1 MKTRLLSLFLAL
13 AIMLQLL
20 PAAVFATEDNNDAM
34 SLDELMLTDEGSL
47 VPEESVCEEILF
59 EDTSL
64 REENVKHF
72 RMKDGTYRAVV
83 YDTPVHY
90 LDDEGNWQEYD
101 NTLHIIDR
109 SGEAAGYRVENGDSV
124 RLFAAE
130 ADSDALLS
138 VSKGEYALTI
148 SPVLTPDAERPVEPE
163 PPVEVMGGTG
173 VAADTAPDAEDEND
187 AEATDAVASDT
198 EQEISENDES
208 AVATT
213 APEAQRPETVGAG
226 ITVDPKDEP
235 LVSAEV
241 LTVAAPAEE
250 EITDTFFAQA
260 QPEKLYS
267 ALEYENLLDGATLR
281 YENYANSVKESIIIP
296 TRQDDYTYSF
306 RLQVTGLTPELLDD
320 GSISLTNADGKTIYT
335 IPAPYLIDAN
345 DEISYAA
352 SYKLEESDDGWLLS
366 VTADA
371 GWMND
376 ASRAYPVLL
385 DPTVTETAAS
395 DDDVSAATVY
405 NGSSAPTNGELCVG
419 KGNDTGNTRSYFH
432 INRLPYLP
440 AGCELTKVT
449 FGVYQT
455 SFTGRDTVDIGLH
468 ALTGANKYGNAING
482 LTSTEI
488 WKKWAS
494 DLTWANVNN
503 NHSATHNAQFVD
515 RQTVSDATKEN
526 YVEWDITTL
535 ATGWYNSDSATEGD
549 YRLYQANLGFA
560 LIPANEGSIASRA
573 SFNGPKMN
581 GNRPRIMI
589 EYRNVR
595 GIESD
600 YTYQTAAI
608 GNAGTAYIGDF
619 AMQTTLVV
627 PLVSEPSDTLPFSAS
642 LVYNSGLNGCY
653 FSGYYKDVHTADFNT
668 MKVGIGWKLSLQE
681 TVVSLPSGALVYTDG
696 DGTEHYYV
704 YSGSDN
710 GYIEEGE
717 NTRLK
722 ITGSGAQYTLS
733 DEYGNKKIFTY
744 GYLTEVRDAYGNALY
759 YCYDGKTYASG
770 NWKPSSSGS
779 HKITSVYRK
788 NKDCSAEQ
796 ILLLGYNGDFLSTI
810 IPKCNYD
817 SSDSKDARRITLL
830 RESVGTNYTNLTGI
844 EYPGGRTAQYTYF
857 GINDSFWRRN
867 KLLRAYDA
875 EANYGIEFSY
885 NYYNGKTENI
895 YEYIN
900 EGSDRSY
907 GAKLHGYKRS
917 HLLAVYRDYGRDQ
930 TANTSDDYLTFK
942 VFNRM
947 GRTISAYTT
956 DSTERRVLGSSAA
969 SYTVD
974 TQHRKANNLLA
985 ASAYTAQS
993 GVKLMRNGGAEYGG
1007 AYWNSAAVTATN
1019 EAYRGVCSFR
1029 IDGDEL
1035 YQLFHLYPGKTY
1047 TFSGYIKI
1055 NGTAASG
1062 GGVSLAFQESISAT
1076 EVRDIMNSPYIQT
1089 TTQAIDNGWQRV
1101 SLTYAPPREIVVRTA
1116 VLSKD
1121 LGSATAYGDCFQFE
1135 ESETASSYNLLNC
1148 GSFEESDSIEAYKEN
1163 QKVCGWYYA
1172 GNASLSGNAGNGGVL
1187 FGNQVLRVDSSNGSH
1202 RASQS
1207 FTFNAPAGSAFL
1219 LSGWGKADALPG
1231 SVAEMSDET
1240 EPYFGLIARLYYG
1253 NTTEKS
1259 EVFYLPFDA
1268 YSGDWQQRS
1277 GILMFSEAHKD
1288 EKIIKITIVA
1298 SYDNNINT
1306 AYFDNISLRMEPTQT
1321 YRYDENGNP
1330 VAATQP
1336 KSGTE
1341 SATYSGI
1348 DLTSYTAASGTKYT
1362 YTYNSAHDVTS
1373 AKVGGL
1379 TATTTYNANGN
1390 VIGSELHAEGNA
1402 LSIKSSATVTDDK
1415 NHTATVTDANGSTTR
1430 YTYDA
1435 YTGLVNSITNA
1446 KNQSTN
1452 YTYDPA
1458 TLRSKNTYRDGIAN
1472 IGYSYTNGR
1481 LTILDRKTFRS
1492 GTEQHQ
1498 YYYFAYNDWG
1508 QPATTKVGSRTL
1520 STNTYYNYAGT
1531 ATGTGGNLKTTT
1543 YANGASV
1550 SYTYDELDRLSKK
1563 VYTGGSYVT
1572 YAYNAEGQLAKLV
1585 HGDSSGVKASYLFE
1599 YDSLGR
1605 LIRSSEADGSGTVR
1619 QRTEHIYDAY
1629 NRLQRQSWVLGGK
1642 SYSESYTYNDGTS
1655 GDGSLKTMTVATGN
1669 TLSYAY
1675 DTLKRLQ
1682 KVSVKSGSGTLFSTA
1697 YAYQNISDTQTT
1709 PRVRFRNVRVGD
1721 SGTLLEGKR
1730 YEYDALGNITRISQS
1745 VSPYYPLV
1753 EYSYDS
1759 QNQLIKETYYDGSG
1773 TGTAHVTDYYD
1784 YTYDTAGNLL
1794 TAAKN
1799 GTVTQTYTYGDS
1811 DWKDLLTA
1819 INNQPIVYDAC
1830 GNPTTY
1836 SNGEDSFLF
1845 SWTEG
1850 RRLTTLEN
1858 PEFEGTVIYS
1868 YNYDSNGVRTAKVG
1882 KLDKH
1887 SYQTLNG
1894 KVVLERVTLPKRQ
1907 KRVLHF
1913 IYDES
1918 GRPFA
1923 LNYSTDGTSFTTYYY
1938 VLNLQGDVVKLVE
1951 ADGTLAAE
1959 YSYDAWGKVL
1969 SATGSMARIN
1979 PLRYRGY
1986 YYDGETGFYYLQS
1999 RYYDPANRRFINAD
2013 TYASTGQGFIG
2024 ANMFAY
2030 CNNNPIR
2037 YADHNGR
2044 SLEDIIEWLMALLA
2058 NTTASRLSFTLA
2070 IVNALTNSK
2079 LESNPELST
2088 AGKILNDQNGA
2099 TGDNYRYG
2107 FQTATNN
2114 GCEVIA
2120 IHNAKVLTGREST
2133 FTQTALSVQLK
2144 GAMLAGG
2151 FFGSNPFAI
2160 GRVLRSE
2167 GIDYSQVNDV
2177 GEMTATGTYI
2187 ISFWNSGAP
2196 WNGLHTVAVGYD
2208 GTSYTAYNLGGYGK
2222 PTDNFDPSKYADA
2235 YICGYYIG

>member
-13 AIMLQLL
+13 AI
-20 PAAVFATEDNNDAM
+20 
-34 SLDELMLTDEGSL
+34 
-47 VPEESVCEEILF
+47 
-59 EDTSL
+59 
-64 REENVKHF
+64 
-72 RMKDGTYRAVV
+72 
-83 YDTPVHY
+83 
-90 LDDEGNWQEYD
+90 
-101 NTLHIIDR
+101 
-109 SGEAAGYRVENGDSV
+109 
-124 RLFAAE
+124 
-130 ADSDALLS
+130 
-138 VSKGEYALTI
+138 
-148 SPVLTPDAERPVEPE
+148 
-163 PPVEVMGGTG
+163 
-173 VAADTAPDAEDEND
+173 
-187 AEATDAVASDT
+187 
-198 EQEISENDES
+198 
-208 AVATT
+208 
-213 APEAQRPETVGAG
+213 
-226 ITVDPKDEP
+226 
-235 LVSAEV
+235 
-241 LTVAAPAEE
+241 
-250 EITDTFFAQA
+250 
-260 QPEKLYS
+260 
-267 ALEYENLLDGATLR
+267 
-281 YENYANSVKESIIIP
+281 
-296 TRQDDYTYSF
+296 
-306 RLQVTGLTPELLDD
+306 
-320 GSISLTNADGKTIYT
+320 
-335 IPAPYLIDAN
+335 
-345 DEISYAA
+345 
-352 SYKLEESDDGWLLS
+352 
-366 VTADA
+366 
-371 GWMND
+371 
-376 ASRAYPVLL
+376 
-385 DPTVTETAAS
+385 
-395 DDDVSAATVY
+395 
-405 NGSSAPTNGELCVG
+405 
-419 KGNDTGNTRSYFH
+419 
-432 INRLPYLP
+432 
-440 AGCELTKVT
+440 
-449 FGVYQT
+449 
-455 SFTGRDTVDIGLH
+455 
-468 ALTGANKYGNAING
+468 
-482 LTSTEI
+482 
-488 WKKWAS
+488 
-494 DLTWANVNN
+494 
-503 NHSATHNAQFVD
+503 
-515 RQTVSDATKEN
+515 
-526 YVEWDITTL
+526 
-535 ATGWYNSDSATEGD
+535 
-549 YRLYQANLGFA
+549 
-560 LIPANEGSIASRA
+560 
-573 SFNGPKMN
+573 
-581 GNRPRIMI
+581 
-589 EYRNVR
+589 
-595 GIESD
+595 
-600 YTYQTAAI
+600 
-608 GNAGTAYIGDF
+608 
-619 AMQTTLVV
+619 MQTTLVV

-733 DEYGNKKIFTY
+733 DEYVNKKIFSY

-885 NYYNGKTENI
+885 NYNGKTENI

-900 EGSDRSY
+900 EGSDRVY

-1029 IDGDEL
+1029 INGDEL

-1089 TTQAIDNGWQRV
+1089 TTQAIDDGWQRV

-1121 LGSATAYGDCFQFE
+1121 LGSATAYGDCFRFE

-1231 SVAEMSDET
+1231 SVAEMSNKT

-1253 NTTEKS
+1253 DTTEKS

-1288 EKIIKITIVA
+1288 KKIIKITIVA

-1415 NHTATVTDANGSTTR
+1415 NHTASVTDANGSTTR

-1481 LTILDRKTFRS
+1481 LTTLDRKTFRS

-1508 QPATTKVGSRTL
+1508 QPTTTKVGNRTL
-1520 STNTYYNYAGT
+1520 STNTYYGYDGET
-1531 ATGTGGNLKTTT
+1531 VGTGGNLKTTT
-1543 YANGASV
+1543 YGNGASV
-1550 SYTYDELDRLSKK
+1550 SYTYDKLDRLTKK
-1563 VYTGGSYVT
+1563 VYTDGRYVT
-1572 YAYNAEGQLAKLV
+1572 YTYNAESQLTKLTY
-1585 HGDSSGVKASYLFE
+1585 GTGNSETASYLFE

-1605 LIRSSEADGSGTVR
+1605 LVRSSEADGSGTVG
-1619 QRTEHIYDAY
+1619 QRTEHIYDEH
-1629 NRLQRQSWVLGGK
+1629 NRLKRQSWTLGSK
-1642 SYSESYTYNDGTS
+1642 SYTESYTYNDGTNETGNLS
-1655 GDGSLKTMTVATGN
+1655 TMTTGTGN
-1669 TLSYAY
+1669 VLSYAY

-1697 YAYQNISDTQTT
+1697 YSYQNISDTQTT

-1799 GTVTQTYTYGDS
+1799 GTVTQTYSYGNS
-1811 DWKDLLTA
+1811 DWRDLLTA
-1819 INNQPIVYDAC
+1819 VNGNGITYDNGGNPLRYGGWNFDWQNGRELAKAELSDGATDTTLTYAYDAD
-1830 GNPTTY
+1830 GIRTSKTYKVETYEAHYTVKFVADGVTVKTMTVTDGYTLKDSDYPTVPAKSGYTGSWQKYTAAIHSNITVQATY
-1836 SNGEDSFLF
+1836 SALAQYTVKFVADGVTVKTMTVYEGYVLKSSDYPAVPEKEGYNGAWSSYTSAIHENITISAAYLPN
-1845 SWTEG
+1845 
-1850 RRLTTLEN
+1850 RLSQYTVTFKHLNKTVSILKVNDGQILRSKDYPTPPTGCGWIRNTNPIHANTTIHTTPGTGKHLV
-1858 PEFEGTVIYS
+1858 EFEGNLTLAKIMAVADGYKLKDSDYPAVPAKSGYTGTWTKYTDAIYEDITVTATYKKSETIKPPTRPTSVVASEDLPEPIEPQDVREPDDTVITDTTVS
-1868 YNYDSNGVRTAKVG
+1868 ATGNIAETQASHPG
-1882 KLDKH
+1882 
-1887 SYQTLNG
+1887 QTLVSTQTVTHEYLTLSG
-1894 KVVLERVTLPKRQ
+1894 KVARETVTKNGN
-1907 KRVLHF
+1907 VTDVMDF
-1913 IYDES
+1913 VYDES

-1923 LNYSTDGTSFTTYYY
+1923 MIHQAGSASNTLTTYYY
-1938 VLNLQGDVVKLVE
+1938 VLNLQGDIVKLVTSSGSVVATYE
-1951 ADGTLAAE
+1951 
-1959 YSYDAWGKVL
+1959 YDAWGNIL
-1969 SATGSMARIN
+1969 SKSGSMADKN

-1986 YYDGETGFYYLQS
+1986 YYDSETGFYYLQS
-1999 RYYDPANRRFINAD
+1999 RYYDPTTRRFVNAD
-2013 TYASTGQGFIG
+2013 CYESTGQGFIG
-2024 ANMFAY
+2024 TNMFAY
-2030 CNNNPIR
+2030 CNNCPVNCFDPTGR
-2037 YADHNGR
+2037 VTSPTDDFDGNGIPDYLDKR
-2044 SLEDIIEWLMALLA
+2044 WRDLTATVKMMWSLQDMGFEDCSFSSARQCLKALGMAQITTPEQKAHFFSQCYVESCFSLLEA
-2058 NTTASRLSFTLA
+2058 GYLDYDTA
-2070 IVNALTNSK
+2070 
-2079 LESNPELST
+2079 E
-2088 AGKILNDQNGA
+2088 
-2099 TGDNYRYG
+2099 NYRKQQAYYPYYG
-2107 FQTATNN
+2107 AGHLQLTWDYNYKAFADYMGDPRIYTDGPQYVAKNYAWLSAGWVWVNN
-2114 GCEVIA
+2114 GINNIIA
-2120 IHNAKVLTGREST
+2120 TDGSVYAVTRSINGGLSGFDDRMSRYLSYIQYWEGR
-2133 FTQTALSVQLK
+2133 
-2144 GAMLAGG
+2144 
-2151 FFGSNPFAI
+2151 
-2160 GRVLRSE
+2160 
-2167 GIDYSQVNDV
+2167 
-2177 GEMTATGTYI
+2177 
-2187 ISFWNSGAP
+2187 
-2196 WNGLHTVAVGYD
+2196 
-2208 GTSYTAYNLGGYGK
+2208 
-2222 PTDNFDPSKYADA
+2222 
-2235 YICGYYIG
+2235 